1 MFLLLCFVYMV
12 IIETQNRRSN
22 NIQKTSRKVT
32 KLRSKFYFF
41 QGLAKSGSEKPGP
54 GTTLLGW
61 PKSIY
66 YIQIEPK
73 RPPTD
78 LAEAWESA
86 PAESFFWHAINLA
99 KRWYPPNTNNF
110 NDFLFTWKKKKQTN
124 NKKANRQ
131 TKSTTT
137 NQKKKQK
144 KRKKIPLRGF
154 SLRRYVVTRYAVM
167 RFTNNRQALYI
178 ISSCCCHH
186 TWSILSGTLQC
197 MLVIQYFSRLNYIET
212 FQ

>member
-110 NDFLFTWKKKKQTN
+110 NDFLFTWKKKKTNKQQKGKQTN
-124 NKKANRQ
+124 KVNND
-131 TKSTTT
+131 KSKEET
-137 NQKKKQK
+137 KKKEK
-144 KRKKIPLRGF
+144 NPITRFLVTP
-154 SLRRYVVTRYAVM
+154 LRRYPLRRYAI
-167 RFTNNRQALYI
+167 Y
-178 ISSCCCHH
+178 
-186 TWSILSGTLQC
+186 
-197 MLVIQYFSRLNYIET
+197 
-212 FQ
+212 